1 MMIKPQIGACATL
14 IHYFIYSSLSVNL
27 IFFQIK
33 ANTRHASQV
42 QQPEEEGG
50 RGRWQAAQE
59 DQAAGERWQVR
70 FSEESGDAGETNKK
84 FFLPLTITHLCPRA
98 G

>member
-1 MMIKPQIGACATL
+1 M
-14 IHYFIYSSLSVNL
+14 V
-27 IFFQIK
+27 FQIK

-59 DQAAGERWQVR
+59 DQAAGECWQVR
-70 FSEESGDAGETNKK
+70 LSEEGRDAGETNKIVISL
-84 FFLPLTITHLCPRA
+84 FITYALVQAKRA
-98 G
+98 ADKEKKSGGW